1 MRIVDLIVHHV
12 SLCCCV
18 SLDCTY
24 LAAATPQL
32 RRGQSSLSLNAFV
45 TLCCCM
51 CECVCVCVCVCV
63 CACMRVRVPACAH
76 MCCVRVHACAFVN
89 LCMHLYCSIHPS
101 FVYSTYSPCC
111 RGITPPTIP
120 PVATNLS
127 CTSYSNN
134 NGQITY
140 ECTFS
145 SGTNCAPNNFA
156 AVEYS
161 KCVCTY
167 IVIF

>member
-1 MRIVDLIVHHV
+1 MHLL
-12 SLCCCV
+12 LCV
-18 SLDCTY
+18 
-24 LAAATPQL
+24 
-32 RRGQSSLSLNAFV
+32 V
-45 TLCCCM
+45 
-51 CECVCVCVCVCV
+51 VCV
-63 CACMRVRVPACAH
+63 
-76 MCCVRVHACAFVN
+76 CAFVN

-134 NGQITY
+134 NGLITY

-156 AVEYS
+156 AVECS

-167 IVIF
+167 IVIFYQSMVGLYCAHALPVHVFSGVHTCWMCLCTWNLFALSGSVLLLMYYYMKHYLWWIG